1 MVIET
6 EKEVALALLGFLI
19 ATGMTL
25 WLYQINFQGLGH
37 LINWSKTVSC
47 CLEGT
52 KLLTNGTLFLN
63 KYLELTDRHL
73 WRIYSF
79 SPSSTS

>member
-25 WLYQINFQGLGH
+25 WLYQIDFQGLGH

-47 CLEGT
+47 CLE
-52 KLLTNGTLFLN
+52 
-63 KYLELTDRHL
+63 
-73 WRIYSF
+73 
-79 SPSSTS
+79 